1 MPSVLVTNL
10 AILVLAGFVGFA
22 VISKVPNTLHTPL
35 MSGTNA
41 IHGIVVLAGLLVIG
55 FSGNG
60 ILNKV
65 ILVIAIAFGTINVV
79 GGFLVTDRMLGM
91 FKRKPTPPPPPA
103 EGRTGAVIVGTFL
116 QDANFI
122 DVLYIVAFG
131 LFIYGLSGL
140 TGPSTAVRGNRIAAV
155 GMGVAVVAT
164 LLNPGEGNWGLI
176 VLGVAIGTAVGVPA
190 ARQVK
195 MTAMPQM
202 VALFNG
208 VGGGA
213 VALVAWAEFRNTGGY
228 AHEAVRQVATH
239 AGIARY
245 PVFGAPVPLYF
256 AAFSLFA
263 AIVGSV
269 SFWGSN
275 IAFAKLQGL
284 LPGKPITLGP
294 AQQLINGALFAA
306 AVALA
311 VVIAAGSHSELLFVL
326 ILVIAAALGNF
337 VVLPIGG
344 ADMPVV
350 ISLLNAFT
358 GLSAA
363 ATGVALNNPALI
375 VAGMI
380 VGASGTIL
388 TNLMAEAMN
397 RSIPGI
403 VAGGFGGGGVVEG
416 ATGAGEHAGTV
427 RSTTA
432 ADVAV
437 QLAYARL
444 VVVVPGY
451 GMAVAQAQHAVR
463 ELAKELEKRGVEV
476 KYAIHPVA
484 GRMPG
489 HMNVLL
495 AEADVP
501 YEQLREMDDINPEFS
516 RTDVALV
523 IGANDV
529 TNPAA
534 KSNASSPIFG
544 MPILEVS
551 DSHSVI
557 VIKRS
562 MNPGF
567 AGVDNELYYD
577 PKTSMLFADAK
588 AGVAEITAELTQL

>member
-1 MPSVLVTNL
+1 M
-10 AILVLAGFVGFA
+10 IL
-22 VISKVPNTLHTPL
+22 
-35 MSGTNA
+35 
-41 IHGIVVLAGLLVIG
+41 
-55 FSGNG
+55 
-60 ILNKV
+60 
-65 ILVIAIAFGTINVV
+65 
-79 GGFLVTDRMLGM
+79 
-91 FKRKPTPPPPPA
+91 
-103 EGRTGAVIVGTFL
+103 GTFL
-116 QDANFI
+116 QDQSFL
-122 DVLYIVAFG
+122 DVLYIIAFG
-131 LFIYGLSGL
+131 LFIQGLRGLSGP
-140 TGPSTAVRGNRIAAV
+140 TTAVRGNRIAAV
-155 GMGVAVVAT
+155 GMTIAIVAT
-164 LLNPGEGNWGLI
+164 LLNKFEGNWGLI
-176 VLGVAIGTAVGVPA
+176 VLGVALGAAVGIPA

-213 VALVAWAEFRNTGGY
+213 VFLISWSEFRLTDGFTG
-228 AHEAVRQVATH
+228 VATY
-239 AGIARY
+239 IT
-245 PVFGAPVPLYF
+245 V
-256 AAFSLFA
+256 FSLFA

-275 IAFAKLQGL
+275 IAFGKLQEII
-284 LPGKPITLGP
+284 PGRPISFGS
-294 AQQLINGALFAA
+294 AQQIVNLVLLIL
-306 AVALA
+306 AVAA
-311 VVIAAGSHSELLFVL
+311 GIDIAAGNHSEVIFIGLLVCSAL
-326 ILVIAAALGNF
+326 LGNA

-363 ATGVALNNPALI
+363 ATGIALNNTALI

-388 TNLMAEAMN
+388 TNLMATAMN
-397 RSIPGI
+397 RSIPAI
-403 VAGGFGGGGVVEG
+403 VAGGFGGGGAVEG
-416 ATGAGEHAGTV
+416 AEGAGEHAGTV
-427 RSTTA
+427 KSTSA
-432 ADVAV
+432 ADAAI
-437 QLAYARL
+437 QLAYANR
-444 VVVVPGY
+444 VVIVPGY

-463 ELAKELEKRGVEV
+463 ELTKELEKRQVEV
-476 KYAIHPVA
+476 SYAIHPVA

-501 YEQLREMDDINPEFS
+501 YDQLKEMDDANPEFQ
-516 RTDVALV
+516 RTDVSLV

-534 KSNASSPIFG
+534 KNTPSSPIYG

-567 AGVDNELYYD
+567 AGIENELYYD
-577 PKTSMLFADAK
+577 PKTAMLFGDAK
-588 AGVAEITAELTQL
+588 SAVSEITAALGEL

>member
-1 MPSVLVTNL
+1 MSAAPL
-10 AILVLAGFVGFA
+10 A
-22 VISKVPNTLHTPL
+22 T
-35 MSGTNA
+35 
-41 IHGIVVLAGLLVIG
+41 
-55 FSGNG
+55 
-60 ILNKV
+60 
-65 ILVIAIAFGTINVV
+65 
-79 GGFLVTDRMLGM
+79 
-91 FKRKPTPPPPPA
+91 
-103 EGRTGAVIVGTFL
+103 TFL
-116 QDANFI
+116 QSDSFI
-122 DVLYIVAFG
+122 YVLYIIAFA
-131 LFIYGLSGL
+131 LFIQGLRGL
-140 TGPSTAVRGNRIAAV
+140 AGPTTAVRGNRIAAV
-155 GMGVAVVAT
+155 GMTIAVVAT
-164 LLNPGEGNWGLI
+164 LLSKGEGNWGLI
-176 VLGVAIGTAVGVPA
+176 VLGVALGVAVGVPA

-213 VALVAWAEFRNTGGY
+213 VALISWVEFRHYGSTYGSRTVELGHQSGVGFSSGVFIHTG
-228 AHEAVRQVATH
+228 AVPTYVA
-239 AGIARY
+239 
-245 PVFGAPVPLYF
+245 VFSV
-256 AAFSLFA
+256 FA

-275 IAFAKLQGL
+275 IAFAKLQEI
-284 LPGKPITLGP
+284 LPGRPISFGS
-294 AQQLINGALFAA
+294 AQQIVNLVLL
-306 AVALA
+306 VLALA
-311 VVIAAGSHSELLFVL
+311 AGVDLVAGAHSELLFVGM
-326 ILVIAAALGNF
+326 LVVAALLGNA

-388 TNLMAEAMN
+388 TNLMATAMN
-397 RSIPGI
+397 RSIPSI
-403 VAGGFGGGGVVEG
+403 VAGGFGGGGAVAG
-416 ATGAGEHAGTV
+416 AEGAGEHAGTV
-427 RSTTA
+427 KSTSA
-432 ADVAV
+432 ADAAI
-437 QLAYARL
+437 QLAYASR
-444 VVVVPGY
+444 VVIVPGY

-463 ELAKELEKRGVEV
+463 ELTKELEKRGVEV
-476 KYAIHPVA
+476 TFAIHPVA

-501 YEQLREMDDINPEFS
+501 YDQLKEMDEANPEFE
-516 RTDVALV
+516 RTDVSLV

-534 KSNASSPIFG
+534 QNTPSSPIYG
-544 MPILEVS
+544 MPILEVNR
-551 DSHSVI
+551 SHSVI

-567 AGVDNELYYD
+567 AGIENELYYD
-577 PKTSMLFADAK
+577 PKTAMLFGDAK
-588 AGVAEITAELTQL
+588 SAVSEITAALDGL